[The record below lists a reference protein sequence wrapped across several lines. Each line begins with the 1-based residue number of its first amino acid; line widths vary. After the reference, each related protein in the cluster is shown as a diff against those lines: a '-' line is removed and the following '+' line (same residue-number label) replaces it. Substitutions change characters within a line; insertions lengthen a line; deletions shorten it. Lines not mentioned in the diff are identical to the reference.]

1 LVIGRNHHKNQSQIT
16 KTLKHLKAKKLHST
30 ESWTWSFL
38 CFCGIAMLASCGQG
52 KGLSN
57 DKNPRTVKQ
66 IIRTPNAPG
75 AIGPYNQAVV
85 HNGLL
90 YASGQIAIDP
100 ATGEI
105 VQGSIE
111 DETHRVLKNIGGILE
126 AAGCSYQEV
135 LKATVFIK
143 DMHQFARINAVY
155 AEYFDPAWAP
165 ARETVE
171 VANLPKFVNIEISVI
186 AAVPRQQ

>member
-1 LVIGRNHHKNQSQIT
+1 MKKII
-16 KTLKHLKAKKLHST
+16 KTT
-30 ESWTWSFL
+30 
-38 CFCGIAMLASCGQG
+38 Q
-52 KGLSN
+52 
-57 DKNPRTVKQ
+57 
-66 IIRTPNAPG
+66 APG
-75 AIGPYNQAVV
+75 AIGPYNQAVIHQGV
-85 HNGLL
+85 L

-100 ATGEI
+100 ATGEL

-111 DETHRVLKNIGGILE
+111 EETHRVLKNVGGILE
-126 AAGCSYQEV
+126 AAGCTFQDV

-155 AEYFDPAWAP
+155 AEYFQPDWAP

-186 AAVPRQQ
+186 AAVQ